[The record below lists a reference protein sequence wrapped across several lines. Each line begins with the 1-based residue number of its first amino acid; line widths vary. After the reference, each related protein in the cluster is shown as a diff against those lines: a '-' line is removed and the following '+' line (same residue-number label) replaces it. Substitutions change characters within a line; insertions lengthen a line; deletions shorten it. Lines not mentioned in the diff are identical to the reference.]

1 MKLSEILSIVGLA
14 PKDLEQARSTIEP
27 AKAALEQ
34 VNTLFANAG
43 LNLEAMLEAGPD
55 SLKAHIDSIG
65 QSNEELAAALLEIE
79 RVRGEADI
87 AEAALAKLQEAV
99 AATGWCCDGV
109 DDVKTAFADHVKK
122 AAAIELA
129 KVGHPP
135 VAVIPTGAA
144 AATDSEIFAQ
154 YKAMQTGEERL
165 AFYAKH
171 EAAIR
176 RAAGFKD

>member
-1 MKLSEILSIVGLA
+1 MKLSQILSIVGLA

-34 VNTLFANAG
+34 VNALFTNAG

-55 SLKAHIDSIG
+55 ALKAHIASIG
-65 QSNEELAAALLEIE
+65 ESNEELAAALVEVESLNGELSALE
-79 RVRGEADI
+79 
-87 AEAALAKLQEAV
+87 AKFDLVKKAV
-99 AATGWCCDGV
+99 AETGFDIENAS
-109 DDVKTAFADHVKK
+109 DVKAAFADHVKK

-135 VAVIPTGAA
+135 VAVIPAGSAS
-144 AATDSEIFAQ
+144 ATDAEIFAQ
-154 YKAMQTGEERL
+154 LKAMQPGEERL